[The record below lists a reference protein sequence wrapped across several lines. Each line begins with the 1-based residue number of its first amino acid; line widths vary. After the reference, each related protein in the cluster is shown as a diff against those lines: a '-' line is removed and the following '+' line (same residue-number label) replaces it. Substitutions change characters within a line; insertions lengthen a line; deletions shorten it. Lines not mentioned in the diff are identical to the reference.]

1 MIINTVNAQVKICTT
16 IYWQFSQVKW
26 WYLTLGGFNLFW
38 DRELAFDRSRMVPRD
53 SGPSVVLG

>member
-1 MIINTVNAQVKICTT
+1 MYNYILAVFTG
-16 IYWQFSQVKW
+16 KW

-38 DRELAFDRSRMVPRD
+38 DIELASDGSRMVPRD